1 VILGQ
6 GHIDLP
12 AVFAALERAAFPAD
26 GALSIEYE
34 EKPQDPL
41 ADLRACIAAART
53 ARAAT

>member
-1 VILGQ
+1 
-6 GHIDLP
+6 
-12 AVFAALERAAFPAD
+12 VFAALERAGFPAD